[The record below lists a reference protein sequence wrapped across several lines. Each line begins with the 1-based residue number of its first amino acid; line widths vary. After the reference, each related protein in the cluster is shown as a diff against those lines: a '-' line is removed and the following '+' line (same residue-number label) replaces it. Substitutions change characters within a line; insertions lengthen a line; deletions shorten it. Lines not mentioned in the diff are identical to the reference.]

1 MLQMLYDKWW
11 KEYGGAG
18 KCDTGDDKVRKD
30 ANALTIANV
39 GGVFVVLIVG
49 LLLSPVVAAF
59 EFVWNARKRRRK
71 RAHSQSHD
79 RAVFAIYLV
88 SLDQELISYHYLSS
102 ASSCSSCW
110 SYTSSTL
117 GSVVS
122 NRIGMK
128 FGGTVLQVGT
138 HRRSRICDVT

>member
-88 SLDQELISYHYLSS
+88 SLDQELISYHYSSS

-110 SYTSSTL
+110 SYLFNPRLRRFKSDRDEIWPDCSSSKYPSTESDL
-117 GSVVS
+117 
-122 NRIGMK
+122 
-128 FGGTVLQVGT
+128 
-138 HRRSRICDVT
+138 